1 MDGQIILV
9 NKIEIRIQI
18 RNQSQVPTI
27 GLMSGCKSQ
36 LSFHKAKEK
45 TEIK

>member
-1 MDGQIILV
+1 MGGEIILA
-9 NKIEIRIQI
+9 KKLEIRIQI
-18 RNQSQVPTI
+18 RNQSQVPSV